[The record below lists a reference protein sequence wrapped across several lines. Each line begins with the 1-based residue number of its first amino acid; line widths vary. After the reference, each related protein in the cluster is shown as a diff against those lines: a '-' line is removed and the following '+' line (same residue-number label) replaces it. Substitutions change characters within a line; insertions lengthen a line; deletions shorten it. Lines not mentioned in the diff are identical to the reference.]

1 VIKPKVEV
9 HKSLVET
16 KLKDSEPNAQDL
28 EVAIKNHEEVGKL
41 LSKMK
46 DKIFQTEDTQG
57 WQNIV

>member
-1 VIKPKVEV
+1 M

-16 KLKDSEPNAQDL
+16 KLKDTNISPTVGSEPSVNDL

-46 DKIFQTEDTQG
+46 EKISQNPESSDTQG
-57 WQNIV
+57 W